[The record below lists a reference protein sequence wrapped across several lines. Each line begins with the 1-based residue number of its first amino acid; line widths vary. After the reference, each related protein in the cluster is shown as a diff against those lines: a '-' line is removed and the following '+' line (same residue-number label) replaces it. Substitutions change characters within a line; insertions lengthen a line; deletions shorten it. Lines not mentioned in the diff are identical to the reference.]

1 MNPFVTGL
9 CEGVLR
15 SPLKGVHALSRSQRM
30 AAIALTIIIL
40 LNYLAFY
47 YAYGAFEGSVGT
59 KKKRFFS
66 RQKSRR
72 CAPGGGEEGGGQK
85 RLTFPGVKAASDAE
99 LGGLFFF
106 GLVTKMAGTF
116 VWTPYLVDTVILDQ
130 CANALP

>member
-1 MNPFVTGL
+1 MLQLKRANAL
-9 CEGVLR
+9 LR
-15 SPLKGVHALSRSQRM
+15 SQQM

-72 CAPGGGEEGGGQK
+72 FAPGGGGQV
-85 RLTFPGVKAASDAE
+85 LS
-99 LGGLFFF
+99 
-106 GLVTKMAGTF
+106 M
-116 VWTPYLVDTVILDQ
+116 
-130 CANALP
+130 